1 MCGEIDSSGEDAM
14 SDDALTLDEVR
25 KMAAEIG
32 MTELSDEHLQ
42 QLLRATRAARARR
55 AALPIANLTP
65 ADEPAHV
72 FRLGVVL

>member
-1 MCGEIDSSGEDAM
+1 MAEDN
-14 SDDALTLDEVR
+14 LTLEEVR

-32 MTELSDEHLQ
+32 MDRLTGGHLE

-55 AALPIANLTP
+55 TNLPLASLDP

-72 FRLGVVL
+72 FRLEAGESR